1 MCSKQRLAALSIPLA
16 EVVLQSNARFPPE
29 LPEDLAREPTRTT
42 EPYRS
47 VMEKPR
53 SSPKPLRPVSV
64 VASGETNS
72 MEIDMDTKRIAAV
85 AALTVAM
92 AAPAFAQAAPQHRLQ
107 REGMYRH
114 TQERMYRPAYR
125 YAYRPAYGPAYRY
138 GTGFWPADAAA
149 GIVGGAIGTA
159 GAIAAAP
166 FGAGPY
172 AYYNGPYPYR

>member
-1 MCSKQRLAALSIPLA
+1 
-16 EVVLQSNARFPPE
+16 
-29 LPEDLAREPTRTT
+29 
-42 EPYRS
+42 
-47 VMEKPR
+47 
-53 SSPKPLRPVSV
+53 
-64 VASGETNS
+64 
-72 MEIDMDTKRIAAV
+72 MDSKRIAAV

-92 AAPAFAQAAPQHRLQ
+92 AVPAFAQAAPREAQHRLQ
-107 REGMYRH
+107 REGMYRHH

-125 YAYRPAYGPAYRY
+125 YAYRPAYRY

-172 AYYNGPYPYR
+172 AYYNGPYRYRYR

>member
-1 MCSKQRLAALSIPLA
+1 
-16 EVVLQSNARFPPE
+16 
-29 LPEDLAREPTRTT
+29 
-42 EPYRS
+42 
-47 VMEKPR
+47 
-53 SSPKPLRPVSV
+53 
-64 VASGETNS
+64 

-85 AALTVAM
+85 AALTMAM
-92 AAPAFAQAAPQHRLQ
+92 AAPAFAQAAPTGASAQHRLQ

-125 YAYRPAYGPAYRY
+125 HAYRPAYRYAYRPAYRY

-172 AYYNGPYPYR
+172 AYYNGRYPYR